1 MTEAIID
8 LKDIAVTFDDGH
20 QVVHAVQ
27 DVNLQIQTGDI
38 YGIIGYSGAGKST
51 LVRVINLLQS
61 PTTGQVVVNGQAL

>member
-38 YGIIGYSGAGKST
+38 YGLSLIHI
-51 LVRVINLLQS
+51 
-61 PTTGQVVVNGQAL
+61 

>member
-20 QVVHAVQ
+20 QVVYAVQ

-38 YGIIGYSGAGKST
+38 YGII
-51 LVRVINLLQS
+51 
-61 PTTGQVVVNGQAL
+61 